1 MSVETIGYLAIG
13 LGSIGLLLGIISTL
27 RVSKL
32 RKQLIILRGDSNETD
47 VLSAVLNH
55 INRVNDLEI
64 TVSKLNNAVVLA
76 QRDVAVSLRHV
87 AVVRFSAIQDMGGQ
101 YSFSMALLD
110 DVGTGFVLTCIQNQS
125 TSRVYAKPVVNRN
138 SDIPLSPEELQ
149 AIASAK
155 PLGERS

>member
-1 MSVETIGYLAIG
+1 MTVETISYLAMSLGALG
-13 LGSIGLLLGIISTL
+13 LVLGIISTL

-32 RKQLIILRGDSNETD
+32 RKQFLILRGDANETD
-47 VLSAVLNH
+47 VLSAVLDH